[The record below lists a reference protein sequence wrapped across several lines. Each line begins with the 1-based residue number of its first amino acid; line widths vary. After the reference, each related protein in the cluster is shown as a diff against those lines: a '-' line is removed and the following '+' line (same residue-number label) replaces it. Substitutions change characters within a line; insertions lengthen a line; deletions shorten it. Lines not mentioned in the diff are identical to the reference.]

1 MGGAT
6 EPQELGIDESPGKS
20 VRPATAVMIG
30 FTGAIVIAA
39 IGIGAFM
46 LYSHLTTPRSFT
58 INGSITIYDD
68 NVSVPPGSSCR
79 GIGGYRDIG
88 PGTAVTVSDESGTL
102 LAKSQ
107 LQSGTSAQGTCS
119 LPFEIPDVPTG
130 KKFYK
135 VEASHR
141 GEVNYTESEA
151 RRGITLQIGQ
161 DADRS
166 NPTVSSRPPS
176 TTTTAPAPLATP
188 LYPGASGMVYI
199 STKSGAT
206 RCQISEF
213 EVDCQSRFQNAPHVD
228 GYPANGIRFTSSGTR
243 QWVSGDLG
251 DIHPVTLDY
260 STYSAMSW
268 TIEAT
273 ASGTTFTNTTT
284 GHGVFVSVEKVSSW

>member
-6 EPQELGIDESPGKS
+6 EPQELGIDQPPGKS
-20 VRPATAVMIG
+20 IRPVTAVLIGFAGMVATAAV
-30 FTGAIVIAA
+30 
-39 IGIGAFM
+39 GIGAFM
-46 LYSHLTTPRSFT
+46 LYSHLTAPRSFT

-68 NVSVPPGSSCR
+68 NVAVSPGSSCR
-79 GIGGYRDIG
+79 GTGGYRDIR

-107 LQSGTSAQGTCS
+107 LQSGTSAQGSCS

-151 RRGITLQIGQ
+151 RRGITLQIGE
-161 DADRS
+161 DAGS
-166 NPTVSSRPPS
+166 SKPTASSRPTS
-176 TTTTAPAPLATP
+176 TTIAEPPSSFTP
-188 LYPGASGMVYI
+188 LYPGASGMVYV

-206 RCQISEF
+206 HCQISEF
-213 EVDCQSRFQNAPHVD
+213 EVDCQSRFRNAPKVD
-228 GYPANGIRFTSSGTR
+228 GYPANGVRFTSDGTQR
-243 QWVSGDLG
+243 WVSGDLG

-260 STYSAMSW
+260 GTYRAMSW

-273 ASGTTFTNTTT
+273 YSGTTFTNTTT
-284 GHGVFVSVEKVSSW
+284 GHGVFVSIERVSSW

>member
-1 MGGAT
+1 MADAA
-6 EPQELGIDESPGKS
+6 EPQELGIDQCPRKPIRPG
-20 VRPATAVMIG
+20 TGVMIG
-30 FTGAIVIAA
+30 FASAAAIAA
-39 IGIGAFM
+39 VGIGAFM
-46 LYSHLTTPRSFT
+46 LYSHLTTPRTFT

-68 NVSVPPGSSCR
+68 SVTVSAGSSCR
-79 GIGGYRDIG
+79 GTGGYRDIG

-107 LQSGTSAQGTCS
+107 LQSGTSARGSCS
-119 LPFEIPDVPTG
+119 LPFEIPYVPTG

-151 RRGITLQIGQ
+151 KRGITLQIGQ

-166 NPTVSSRPPS
+166 NPTTSSRPAN
-176 TTTTAPAPLATP
+176 TTTTAPALSATP
-188 LYPGASGMVYI
+188 LYPGASGLVYI

-213 EVDCQSRFQNAPHVD
+213 EVDCQSRFQNAPKVD
-228 GYPANGIRFTSSGTR
+228 GYPANGVRFTSDGA
-243 QWVSGDLG
+243 QHWVSGDLG
-251 DIHPVTLDY
+251 DIHPVTLGY
-260 STYSAMSW
+260 TTYRAMSW

-273 ASGTTFTNTTT
+273 YSGTTFTNTTT
-284 GHGVFVSVEKVSSW
+284 GHGLFISIEKVSSW